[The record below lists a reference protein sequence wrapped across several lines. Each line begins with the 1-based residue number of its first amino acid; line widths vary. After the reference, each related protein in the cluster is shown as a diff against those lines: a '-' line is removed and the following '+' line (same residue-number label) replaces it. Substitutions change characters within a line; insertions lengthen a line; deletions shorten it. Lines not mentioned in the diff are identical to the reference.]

1 MNLLYLFSTWIFI
14 WSILYIFKIVPYT
27 PVFALWCGILVEF
40 IFIIFMILRL
50 ESLSFILFFFIVT
63 ALFAKIIP
71 LYIIHE
77 SVVLSSVY
85 ATLVL
90 FCVYIGM
97 VYLTGN
103 VNDVLADYMNI
114 IVNRKLSSAGQVYQK
129 IFSS

>member
-14 WSILYIFKIVPYT
+14 WSILYIFKVVPYT